1 MNMLLL
7 FFLHIAP
14 FVQYFTVNITKYILF
29 VIFTKVHKKLT
40 QKAARYDKIKLYKII
55 SAAGA
60 VFPACV
66 MSAE

>member
-1 MNMLLL
+1 MTN
-7 FFLHIAP
+7 
-14 FVQYFTVNITKYILF
+14 YILF

-40 QKAARYDKIKLYKII
+40 QKVARYDKIKLYKIV

-60 VFPACV
+60 VFQACV

>member
-1 MNMLLL
+1 MLLL
-7 FFLHIAP
+7 FFCP
-14 FVQYFTVNITKYILF
+14 FYSFVQYFTVNMTNYIFF

-40 QKAARYDKIKLYKII
+40 QKAAQYDKIKLYKIV

-60 VFPACV
+60 VYQACV